1 MQEEHLV
8 QFMEC
13 NQLSYQPIDKE
24 LQDELGDDL
33 FQASGVTKEQSFY
46 RVPWLEAVELVKSRR
61 VLVRGGW
68 AFIPESELLSL
79 VVGVFRSGPVY
90 CLPPQF
96 LVLFSMLCIRN
107 LRFTDIIWPP
117 S

>member
-1 MQEEHLV
+1 MVVQEEHLV
-8 QFMEC
+8 QFMES

-24 LQDELGDDL
+24 LQDELGDEL

-46 RVPWLEAVELVKSRR
+46 RVPWLEAVDLVKSRR

-79 VVGVFRSGPVY
+79 VVGVFR
-90 CLPPQF
+90 
-96 LVLFSMLCIRN
+96 
-107 LRFTDIIWPP
+107 
-117 S
+117 

>member
-33 FQASGVTKEQSFY
+33 FQA
-46 RVPWLEAVELVKSRR
+46 
-61 VLVRGGW
+61 
-68 AFIPESELLSL
+68 
-79 VVGVFRSGPVY
+79 
-90 CLPPQF
+90 
-96 LVLFSMLCIRN
+96 
-107 LRFTDIIWPP
+107 
-117 S
+117 